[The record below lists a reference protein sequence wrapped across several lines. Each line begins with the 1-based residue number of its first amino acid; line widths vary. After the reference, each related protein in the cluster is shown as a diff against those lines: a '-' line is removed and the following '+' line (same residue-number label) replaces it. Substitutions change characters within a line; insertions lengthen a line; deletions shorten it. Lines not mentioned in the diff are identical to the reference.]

1 MSCEEIITKLKLA
14 LGPLAKVAQ
23 ISSSDCTIDIEK
35 KEIHRILEEHGITA
49 EDLRW
54 LWGRGSIY
62 IYEPEKKSYGD
73 TVTSLERGEAK
84 LKALEDL
91 GCVGDPAGE
100 ASPLHK
106 HEPLGIVHVHH
117 TCDLRKVN
125 VDKLVQE
132 WASM

>member
-23 ISSSDCTIDIEK
+23 ISPSDCTIDMEK
-35 KEIHRILEEHGITA
+35 KEIHRILEQRGITA
-49 EDLRW
+49 ENLKW

-62 IYEPEKKSYGD
+62 ISEPEKKTFGD
-73 TVTSLERGEAK
+73 TVSPIERGEEK
-84 LKALEDL
+84 LKALEQL

-106 HEPLGIVHVHH
+106 HPELGVVHVHH

-125 VDKLVQE
+125 VDKLVKE
-132 WASM
+132 WASV